1 MDSGWIELDA
11 DKRER
16 SVYLRLLWEGGRRD
30 ENCFRMPPT
39 RLRGKP
45 WTITLW
51 RNAQR
56 VVSERWP
63 PRTVFGEVSP
73 KT

>member
-1 MDSGWIELDA
+1 MQIIWKRKVDDDGCDCLERLYYDTKTFSG
-11 DKRER
+11 
-16 SVYLRLLWEGGRRD
+16 VPFLR
-30 ENCFRMPPT
+30 P
-39 RLRGKP
+39 RGKP
-45 WTITLW
+45 RTITLW

-63 PRTVFGEVSP
+63 SRTGFGEVSP